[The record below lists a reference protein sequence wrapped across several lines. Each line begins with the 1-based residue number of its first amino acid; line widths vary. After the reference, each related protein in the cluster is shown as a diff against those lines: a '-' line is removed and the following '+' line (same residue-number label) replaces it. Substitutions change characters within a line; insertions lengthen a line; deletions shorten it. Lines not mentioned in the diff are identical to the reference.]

1 MSNLLAEERSL
12 QRHWPMR
19 TVVFIISVLSVAFIA
34 ANGCSPAAPPTAPEK
49 VLTDSG
55 RSLNEDKWERV
66 KGRVSKLDPDQSRSF
81 SITFKIQTT
90 KTEVDKVVK
99 EIEALR
105 AKRKTIVE
113 KTPESDPFPKS
124 E

>member
-19 TVVFIISVLSVAFIA
+19 TVVFIISVLSVAFI
-34 ANGCSPAAPPTAPEK
+34 AAPPTAPEK